1 MCLQD
6 CGVWMLVQV
15 QLSEAHAWWTGKKH
29 FGMLKSSENNW
40 GKNAALYLLS
50 DTREKEKTERKIFLY
65 VITYCDTVLGATEYF
80 QYSEIIAVMS
90 FDKGCTEIVQYEGNQ
105 SVVLT
110 YVYSSGNQDCCFLKM
125 FPHQNM

>member
-1 MCLQD
+1 MHDEL
-6 CGVWMLVQV
+6 GKSILVCWKA
-15 QLSEAHAWWTGKKH
+15 LKTTG
-29 FGMLKSSENNW
+29 E
-40 GKNAALYLLS
+40 KNAALCLLS
-50 DTREKEKTERKIFLY
+50 DTREKERTERKIFLY